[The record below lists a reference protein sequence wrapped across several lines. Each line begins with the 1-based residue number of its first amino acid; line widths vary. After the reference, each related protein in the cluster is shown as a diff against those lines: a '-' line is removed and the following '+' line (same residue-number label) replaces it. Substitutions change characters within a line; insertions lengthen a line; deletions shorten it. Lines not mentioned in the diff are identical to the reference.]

1 MRRTGSKTFCLA
13 SWHGDEVSGGQEPA
27 AAAGFS
33 MLGWLKLEK
42 RGGTRSTP
50 PRLSAVAIAAP
61 KRRKRR
67 NSVIRLVSI
76 RGFRLTHIRYSSL
89 RLRAASNQCARLPST
104 GAYSPAFASLLT
116 IPHIFRR
123 DELMAILVRDRMV
136 PIWVCCRPRAQGSVA
151 RPSFIYS
158 AVLGHGCEL

>member
-42 RGGTRSTP
+42 RGGTPP

-67 NSVIRLVSI
+67 NSAIRLVSI
-76 RGFRLTHIRYSSL
+76 RGFRLTHMIFE
-89 RLRAASNQCARLPST
+89 PST
-104 GAYSPAFASLLT
+104 QSRIEP
-116 IPHIFRR
+116 
-123 DELMAILVRDRMV
+123 VR
-136 PIWVCCRPRAQGSVA
+136 P
-151 RPSFIYS
+151 PSF
-158 AVLGHGCEL
+158 HGGVFAGFCFSSDHSPHLQVDMNSRSG